1 MCEEDGSK
9 AGNTRRHDAVTA
21 SSVSAMF
28 SVWSIIYLLALV
40 AIGLL
45 LTWLIIYSAV
55 RAALT
60 SHRRAMADDA
70 RRQVR
75 GGVSE
80 P

>member
-1 MCEEDGSK
+1 
-9 AGNTRRHDAVTA
+9 
-21 SSVSAMF
+21 MF
-28 SVWSIIYLLALV
+28 SVWSIIYLLALI

-70 RRQVR
+70 RRQVG